1 MSGTVPTKAM
11 VLAAGLGKRMRP
23 ITDTM
28 PKPLVKVAGR
38 TLIDR
43 ALDMLEGA
51 GVETAVVNV
60 HYRADQME
68 AHLAG
73 RIAPKIVISDE
84 RDQLMD
90 SAGGIIRALPH
101 LGNAPFFILN
111 ADTFWLEAGTSNLER
126 MALAWEP
133 ETMDILLM
141 VADTEQATG
150 HSGST
155 DYRMDEDGRL
165 TRDRG
170 VEGGVIYAG
179 AIVLHP
185 RIFAGAGNEPQ
196 SLNSYFDAAE
206 ATGRLFGM
214 RMDGAWITVGTP
226 DAIAPAEA
234 VVAMHAEKSDVG

>member
-1 MSGTVPTKAM
+1 MSGTVPKKAI

-43 ALDMLEGA
+43 ALDMLERV

-68 AHLAG
+68 AHLAD
-73 RIAPKIVISDE
+73 RTAPKIVISDE
-84 RDQLMD
+84 RAQLLD
-90 SAGGIIRALPH
+90 SAGGVIRALPH
-101 LGNAPFFILN
+101 LGDAPFFILN
-111 ADTFWLEAGTSNLER
+111 ADTFWLESGTSNLER

-141 VADTEQATG
+141 VADTDQATG

-155 DYRMDEDGRL
+155 DYSMDAQGRL

-185 RIFAGAGNEPQ
+185 RIFAGAGSEPQ
-196 SLNSYFDAAE
+196 SLNAYFDAAE
-206 ATGRLFGM
+206 AKGRLFGM

-234 VVAMHAEKSDVG
+234 VVMKHAGKSDVG